1 MEGEWDYFKYT
12 SVRSLPEEVTFM
24 HISEM
29 IRSHIQRPA
38 GRTF

>member
-29 IRSHIQRPA
+29 IRSHIRRPA